1 MIPQMTFDYLS
12 WEAFATLFTGIAAVA
27 GAVVIGWRQQRIIQG
42 QAEIE
47 RLTLNASLFDRR
59 LKIVDSFN
67 KLRQSL
73 KWRASDPSEA
83 LAEFAKASE
92 VAVFLFPMTTADLIS
107 EIWGVATKLVSA
119 RTGMDEE
126 ANEENKKA
134 IYEAM
139 YRPAD
144 QHFDRLTAR
153 FFSELAPHMTLHTQP
168 LPKEKA
174 PGLLR
179 GLGRSRQSRS

>member
-1 MIPQMTFDYLS
+1 MTFDYMS

-47 RLTLNASLFDRR
+47 RLTLDASLFDRR

-83 LAEFAKASE
+83 LADFAKASE

-107 EIWGVATKLVSA
+107 EIWSVATKLVSA

-126 ANEENKKA
+126 ASEGNKKA

-139 YRPAD
+139 YRPAEE
-144 QHFDRLTAR
+144 HFDKLTIK

-168 LPKEKA
+168 FPSENA
-174 PGLLR
+174 PGSLR
-179 GLGRSRQSRS
+179 RLMWWRKSEVKS